1 MNCCKLYLVPEEVI
15 NSWKANQRRLTVDY
29 PDQTQITQLDTS
41 MGQILKDDTSSYAKE
56 KLHNQ
61 ELGKYLNLR
70 KSPPPEP
77 VPKPK
82 ANLLVSIPKSH
93 MAKASGILQYLEE
106 DEDVEWDAKNQVY
119 IKGRKIE
126 GSNVTDLMHRMVRK
140 RKTVP
145 DPEGY
150 QELLPRN

>member
-29 PDQTQITQLDTS
+29 PDQTQMTQLDTS
-41 MGQILKDDTSSYAKE
+41 MGEILKDETSSYAKE

-77 VPKPK
+77 IPKPK

-106 DEDVEWDAKNQVY
+106 DEDGLAEELDVY
-119 IKGRKIE
+119 
-126 GSNVTDLMHRMVRK
+126 V
-140 RKTVP
+140 
-145 DPEGY
+145 
-150 QELLPRN
+150 